1 MSVKVR
7 NEHGQM
13 MGTIEPVAKRN
24 PNKGNFI
31 AHSEHNKDHIVTL
44 TEGAARFWLWLLDE
58 RFRSA
63 MQRSR

>member
-1 MSVKVR
+1 MHTKVH

-13 MGTIEPVAKRN
+13 MGTIEPTSLNMRN
-24 PNKGNFI
+24 NFLAI
-31 AHSEHNKDHIVTL
+31 SEHNMDSISTL

-63 MQRSR
+63 AQRGR

>member
-1 MSVKVR
+1 MPTKVR

-13 MGTIEPVAKRN
+13 MGTLEYDSAVKDFLAI
-24 PNKGNFI
+24 
-31 AHSEHNKDHIVTL
+31 SEHNHDEIVTL

-63 MQRSR
+63 AQRGR